1 MVVCFPECEVG
12 WERVG
17 PQLIICLSREVNWTL
32 GGAWRWV
39 NRHNSS
45 TINHFQVGS
54 SERARERATV
64 NQTVWQSLLVC
75 SEAEKHGNKQVRLTP
90 SGRSYCSTRARPCG
104 LTGHQIPVFLFDPI
118 TRAWWACLSPR
129 RLQQSDAPNHS
140 FRQVSRGIIYFS
152 RHPRSACHGDGASLT
167 CRRST
172 ETLHCCFRRHTRP
185 KMTRDCDLERQS
197 IGGKKSYV
205 KSLCYWRFNEVG
217 PHLLSSE
224 VCIWLSTPKIPP

>member
-1 MVVCFPECEVG
+1 M
-12 WERVG
+12 
-17 PQLIICLSREVNWTL
+17 
-32 GGAWRWV
+32 
-39 NRHNSS
+39 
-45 TINHFQVGS
+45 
-54 SERARERATV
+54 SERGERATV

-118 TRAWWACLSPR
+118 TRAWWACLSPC

-152 RHPRSACHGDGASLT
+152 RHPRSACRGDGASLT

-172 ETLHCCFRRHTRP
+172 ETLHCCFRRWQETAIWNDRA
-185 KMTRDCDLERQS
+185 LEEKKVTSRAYATGDSMKVGLICSPVRCEFGCLLRRFLHRQ
-197 IGGKKSYV
+197 IMHPVRHILHGTLKQKDT
-205 KSLCYWRFNEVG
+205 N
-217 PHLLSSE
+217 HD
-224 VCIWLSTPKIPP
+224 